1 METAS
6 TGGKVGSRAHPV
18 PDLVEVA
25 PQVGFELLDRL
36 PIRAGRTPI
45 GFDRFVCFVHS
56 PLIDLKRLVCR
67 IRCRHPVS
75 SCSNKYDSLTRPLR
89 SSSITSLPRYY
100 GSVRPSAPRWYSRL
114 AVFAAWASP
123 LASERLVPAVPR
135 KSLHPLHA
143 PSTPVAV
150 CPVIRHLTDLSQ
162 KGYTLLVLTTFASL
176 RRVFEGFTFVR
187 LSDAHLHEIDPALL
201 PQRSPPRLLTAAAW
215 SGLRPAPESR
225 SRRVDEGVA
234 PPHPSQIR
242 MCRFPAS
249 GSSWESL
256 ARGGVDDTIRDS
268 LTKKVSKVVRRFR
281 SCQFSYPLSFRGQV
295 CETQSS
301 HPCFPPTALSA
312 WHPSFLDR
320 VPVSPVPRCHR
331 YY

>member
-1 METAS
+1 M
-6 TGGKVGSRAHPV
+6 
-18 PDLVEVA
+18 
-25 PQVGFELLDRL
+25 
-36 PIRAGRTPI
+36 
-45 GFDRFVCFVHS
+45 
-56 PLIDLKRLVCR
+56 
-67 IRCRHPVS
+67 
-75 SCSNKYDSLTRPLR
+75 
-89 SSSITSLPRYY
+89 
-100 GSVRPSAPRWYSRL
+100 
-114 AVFAAWASP
+114 
-123 LASERLVPAVPR
+123 ASERLVAAVPR

-201 PQRSPPRLLTAAAW
+201 PQRSPPRLFTAAAW

-256 ARGGVDDTIRDS
+256 ARGGVKDTIRDS
-268 LTKKVSKVVRRFR
+268 PARKAAKVSPRFR
-281 SCQFSYPLSFRGQV
+281 ARQFSYPLSFRGQGY
-295 CETQSS
+295 ETQSS
-301 HPCFPPTALSA
+301 LPCCPSTVLST
-312 WHPSFLDR
+312 WHLSSLDW
-320 VPVSPVPRCHR
+320 VPVSPVPQRPR